1 MSPMPSLTSYTI
13 VIALLVAVGGFMVGF
28 GIATYAVSI
37 GQAGFYQCFHLDQA
51 QEAKKLKLSGSC
63 KWLRRMS
70 SLF

>member
-1 MSPMPSLTSYTI
+1 
-13 VIALLVAVGGFMVGF
+13 MVGF

-51 QEAKKLKLSGSC
+51 QEAKKLKLSRSC

-70 SLF
+70 SLFQHSQNDFGSGFRQAFLPKIGKM